1 LALALE
7 AWERAA
13 EINPDETI
21 LLVARGLI
29 HEKLGQVQLAESE
42 YARARTRGAATDTF
56 SQFLQLVTSSIEH
69 AGSQSL
75 VPPLFLLLQCTSHQV
90 HGQNEQALERCDRAL
105 ESDPAYLNALW
116 KRGQLHAAQGDWESA
131 LADYTAAIQVDPSW
145 PWVYYLRALALAELG
160 QTDEA
165 QADLARAL
173 ELDPVGELRQQIES
187 LVLDK

>member
-1 LALALE
+1 
-7 AWERAA
+7 
-13 EINPDETI
+13 
-21 LLVARGLI
+21 
-29 HEKLGQVQLAESE
+29 
-42 YARARTRGAATDTF
+42 
-56 SQFLQLVTSSIEH
+56 
-69 AGSQSL
+69 
-75 VPPLFLLLQCTSHQV
+75 
-90 HGQNEQALERCDRAL
+90 
-105 ESDPAYLNALW
+105 LW